1 MTKRIRR
8 VAGAL
13 LALAL
18 LIIPAWGTGYDYG
31 GQMEGFFEESG
42 AGELCGATIA
52 VTARPE
58 VRVRRIMAREG
69 ISEEYA
75 RRRVAAQ
82 KPEAWFEEHC
92 TYTLRND
99 GTQAELEAG
108 ARRLLTQMINKED
121 I

>member
-42 AGELCGATIA
+42 AGEL
-52 VTARPE
+52 VDKVPE
-58 VRVRRIMAREG
+58 EAKDLMDRMGMEG
-69 ISEEYA
+69 IGGTVEEIGRA
-75 RRRVAAQ
+75 HV
-82 KPEAWFEEHC
+82 
-92 TYTLRND
+92 
-99 GTQAELEAG
+99 
-108 ARRLLTQMINKED
+108 
-121 I
+121 